1 MANNMNITELT
12 REARE
17 RNTLTEVE
25 MWKSIELFGHLLE
38 DVEKLDPKIA
48 QNNKIAYIDI
58 VFKSHFPLEY
68 AEEVVAKM
76 HSNGMKGRH
85 WTIEQINET
94 ARSLSLSFPSATTE
108 GDKLFAFNSFWHDI
122 HNNGDNDEKIFGDA
136 YLFYF
141 RDEDCE
147 GNTKPFKYYKSM
159 F

>member
-1 MANNMNITELT
+1 MNITELT

-25 MWKSIELFGHLLE
+25 MWKSIDLFGRLLE
-38 DVEKLDPKIA
+38 DVERIDPKIA

-68 AEEVVAKM
+68 AEEIVAKM
-76 HSNGMKGRH
+76 HSNGAKGKH

-94 ARSLSLSFPSATTE
+94 ARSLSLPFSSATTE

-122 HNNGDNDEKIFGDA
+122 HNNGDSEEKIFGDA

-141 RDEDCE
+141 KDEDFE
-147 GNTKPFKYYKSM
+147 GSTKPFKYYKSM
-159 F
+159 I